1 MNFKL
6 LVVLSLFITPAT
18 FASELEKMAEEDQLA
33 RSGDY
38 EKIDWLAVAKDDQ
51 IRRNRVKEILSDNR
65 AFTAKDYYSAA
76 LIMQH
81 GKTPEDYLAAFQYAK
96 KAKDIDPKDEGAA
109 WLSCAA
115 EDRYLLKVN
124 KKQVWGTQLESKLNK
139 VGTYEILYLI
149 DFDET
154 QKSDAEREG
163 CFLPS
168 LKEMKRRLNAMSK
181 MKNINMQFEHWMSGT

>member
-1 MNFKL
+1 MREPL
-6 LVVLSLFITPAT
+6 
-18 FASELEKMAEEDQLA
+18 
-33 RSGDY
+33 G
-38 EKIDWLAVAKDDQ
+38 
-51 IRRNRVKEILSDNR
+51 
-65 AFTAKDYYSAA
+65 
-76 LIMQH
+76 
-81 GKTPEDYLAAFQYAK
+81 
-96 KAKDIDPKDEGAA
+96 
-109 WLSCAA
+109 SCAA